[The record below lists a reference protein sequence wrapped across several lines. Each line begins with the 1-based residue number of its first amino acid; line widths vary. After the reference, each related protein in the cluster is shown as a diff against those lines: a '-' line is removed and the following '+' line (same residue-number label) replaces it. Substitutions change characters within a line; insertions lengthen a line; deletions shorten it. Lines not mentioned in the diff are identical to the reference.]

1 VGSKAKDFS
10 DSQALVYESYILTLV
25 KRMAQASTQ
34 SSRRWLWIGALLVLV
49 AVFFVARNLL
59 REKLVVQEAQ
69 VTREALK
76 STESTN
82 GKVEPEK
89 NYDFYSP
96 LSTTVKAVY
105 VQPGDQVPAG
115 KLMIVLDDVDA
126 RAKVA
131 AAESGL
137 KAAQAA
143 EFAATHNGTQAENQ
157 SSAAEIEQDRLTR
170 DQAQHDVDALG
181 KLAANGAASPGE
193 VTSAK
198 QRLESAQASLDAA
211 EHSAHNRFS
220 PEEMARAEAAVKD
233 AQASLDAARQVE
245 TQMRIYS
252 PVAGTVY
259 GLEAAPTEFAEGG
272 KLLLQLADL
281 THERVRAYFDE
292 PDLGRLAVGQPIV
305 IKWDAKPG
313 VEWHGHI
320 ERLPATVVTYF
331 NRTVGEVLVQFDGSS
346 AGLLPDTNVTV
357 TVTTST
363 QPDILSIP
371 REALHS
377 ENGNPYVYKVVD
389 GSLVRTPV
397 TTGTFNV
404 TREAILTGL
413 KEGDWVATGTT
424 SGQPLEEG
432 VPIKVLH

>member
-1 VGSKAKDFS
+1 
-10 DSQALVYESYILTLV
+10 
-25 KRMAQASTQ
+25 MAQASTQ
-34 SSRRWLWIGALLVLV
+34 SSRRWLWIGAAVVLV
-49 AVFFVARNLL
+49 AVFFVARDLL

-69 VTREALK
+69 AVREVLK

-96 LSTTVKAVY
+96 LATTVKAVY
-105 VQPGDQVPAG
+105 VQSGDRVAAG
-115 KLMIVLDDVDA
+115 KLMIVLDDVEA
-126 RAKVA
+126 RARVA

-137 KAAQAA
+137 KTAQAA
-143 EFAATHNGTQAENQ
+143 EFAVTHNGTQAQ
-157 SSAAEIEQDRLTR
+157 TQASDAEIEQDRLTR
-170 DQAQHDVDALG
+170 DQAQHDLDALV
-181 KLAANGAASPGE
+181 KLEASGAASAGE

-198 QRLESAQASLDAA
+198 QRLASAQASLDAA
-211 EHSAHNRFS
+211 AHSARDRFS
-220 PEEMARAEAAVKD
+220 PQEIARAEAAVKD

-245 TQMRIYS
+245 AQTRYYA

-259 GLEAAPTEFAEGG
+259 GLDAAPTEFAEAG
-272 KLLLQLADL
+272 KMLLQMADL

-313 VEWHGHI
+313 VEWHGHV
-320 ERLPATVVTYF
+320 ERLPVTVVTYL
-331 NRTVGEVLVQFDGSS
+331 NRTVGEVLVQIDDSS

-363 QPDILSIP
+363 EPDILSIP
-371 REALHS
+371 REALQFK
-377 ENGNPYVYKVVD
+377 NGSTFVFKVVN

-404 TREAILTGL
+404 TREAILSGL
-413 KEGDWVATGTT
+413 KEGDWVATGAT
-424 SGQPLEEG
+424 SGQPLQEG
-432 VPIKVLH
+432 VPIKVLR